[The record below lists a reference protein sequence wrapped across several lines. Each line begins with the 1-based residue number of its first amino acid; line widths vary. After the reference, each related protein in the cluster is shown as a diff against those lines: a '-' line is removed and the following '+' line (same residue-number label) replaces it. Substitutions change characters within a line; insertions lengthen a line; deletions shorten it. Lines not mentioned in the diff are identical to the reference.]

1 MVWSLIMQTFLALN
15 LRWIIRD
22 RILQALAAV
31 ALLLILLVPAIS
43 AFSMRQSQELGITL
57 SLSFV
62 SFVLLV
68 FSLSLG
74 STVVWRDIERRYSYL
89 VLSVPLDRAG
99 YLLAKF
105 AAVSIF
111 LVTTSLL
118 IGICSY
124 IAIFISSLQY
134 PSQIP
139 VQWGMVALAIGMDT
153 LKYMLL
159 TAIAILVTTV
169 STSFFMPFFTS
180 IAIFL
185 AGSASQEVYD
195 FVISANG
202 AKLALPVQILA
213 KCVYYI
219 LPNFSAFN
227 FKLQAIYPLPF
238 DPIQISYV
246 TVYFIV
252 YTALTLSAAVWIFS
266 RRELT

>member
-1 MVWSLIMQTFLALN
+1 MTTFLALN

-31 ALLLILLVPAIS
+31 SLFLVMLVPAIS

-62 SFVLLV
+62 SFALLI

-74 STVVWRDIERRYSYL
+74 STIVWRDIERRYTYS
-89 VLSVPLDRAG
+89 VLSVPLDRG
-99 YLLAKF
+99 SYILAKF
-105 AAVSIF
+105 GAVAIF
-111 LVTTSLL
+111 LVTAALL
-118 IGICSY
+118 IGVCSY
-124 IAIFISSLQY
+124 IAIFLSSLQY

-139 VQWGMVALAIGMDT
+139 LQWGMIAVAITMDM

-159 TAIAILVTTV
+159 AAIAILVTTI
-169 STSFFMPFFTS
+169 STSFFMPFFTAIS
-180 IAIFL
+180 IFL

-195 FVISANG
+195 FVTSANG
-202 AKLALPVQILA
+202 ARLGQTAQLLA

-227 FKLQAIYPLPF
+227 FKLQAIYPIPF
-238 DPIQISYV
+238 DPIQIAYV
-246 TVYFIV
+246 IIYFLV
-252 YTALTLSAAVWIFS
+252 YTALVLTAAIWIFS